1 MISRYIGEKGGT
13 GADVIA
19 KGWKDNGWSIPMVV
33 EKSNPDRIETSLY
46 LEETNGITT
55 ETTTK
60 SSEISSG
67 TQQESSE
74 TSSGTRQESSEVSSG
89 TQRESSGTR
98 QKTSDIIL
106 EMIKNDPKITAPQIA
121 TELALSTRAV
131 EKNLRSLRE
140 VGLIRRIGS
149 PTFGGY
155 WEITT
160 E

>member
-1 MISRYIGEKGGT
+1 
-13 GADVIA
+13 
-19 KGWKDNGWSIPMVV
+19 MVV